1 VTARAAGRRTARSPA
16 DIGERGWR
24 AILART
30 WRAVT
35 GLDVPMLAAGIA
47 FYGVWAFFPA
57 LVALVVLAGWLFGRA
72 ESIHLVAVVRAELSP
87 ALSTVVSDQL
97 TRVAQQPRGY
107 AVATIAG
114 ALLLA
119 VWAGMRGVRGLSA
132 ALNAIYHE
140 EETRGFW
147 HRQAL
152 AFGLSALSGAFLV
165 TAAVMVAGLPA
176 LRAFAN
182 VNAPASVETAVKWI
196 VVVLLLMLLLSVLY
210 RYAPSRRK
218 PRWRWVTW
226 GATFSA
232 ASWVVV
238 SAAFSYYAAQYGRLN
253 PLLGSLGAVA
263 IFMLWSYIGV
273 LTVLAGAQLN
283 AEIERQA

>member
-1 VTARAAGRRTARSPA
+1 MTERAAAGRTARSPA

-24 AILART
+24 AVLART
-30 WRAVT
+30 WHAVT

-57 LVALVVLAGWLFGRA
+57 LVALVVVAGWLFGRG
-72 ESIHLVAVVRAELSP
+72 ESIHLVALVRAELSP
-87 ALSTVVSDQL
+87 ALSTIVSDQL
-97 TRVAQQPRGY
+97 ARVAQQPQGY
-107 AVATIAG
+107 AVATVGG

-119 VWAGMRGVRGLSA
+119 VWAGMRGVRGLCA
-132 ALNAIYHE
+132 ALNRIYQE
-140 EETRGFW
+140 KETRSFW

-152 AFGLSALSGAFLV
+152 AFVLSTLCGAFLLA
-165 TAAVMVAGLPA
+165 TALMVAGLPA
-176 LRAFAN
+176 LRASAN
-182 VNAPASVETAVKWI
+182 VDDPSSIISIVKWI
-196 VVVLLLMLLLSVLY
+196 VVVGLLMLLLSILY

-226 GATFSA
+226 GAAFSA

-238 SAAFSYYAAQYGRLN
+238 SVAFSYYAAQYGRLN
-253 PLLGSLGAVA
+253 PLLGSLGAIA
-263 IFMLWSYIGV
+263 IFMLWSYVGV

>member
-24 AILART
+24 AVLART
-30 WRAVT
+30 WHAMT

-57 LVALVVLAGWLFGRA
+57 LVALVVLAGWMFGHG
-72 ESIHLVAVVRAELSP
+72 ESIHLVAVVREMLSP
-87 ALSTVVSDQL
+87 ALSTIVSAQL
-97 TRVAQQPRGY
+97 TRVAQQPHGY
-107 AVATIAG
+107 AVATVAG

-119 VWAGMRGVRGLSA
+119 IWAGMRGVRGLCA

-140 EETRGFW
+140 QETRSFW

-152 AFGLSALSGAFLV
+152 AFCLSALTGAFLV
-165 TAAVMVAGLPA
+165 IAALTVAGLPA
-176 LRAFAN
+176 LRAFADA
-182 VNAPASVETAVKWI
+182 NAPASIVTVAKW
-196 VVVLLLMLLLSVLY
+196 VVVVALLMLLLSILY

-226 GATFSA
+226 GATFGA

-263 IFMLWSYIGV
+263 IFMLWSYVGV